1 MENYSDMQKASR
13 NFFRT
18 CTRNA
23 AEEFVREAKANEYV
37 ELTEC
42 LVETEGLLIEDVTL
56 DSILKIEGSHE
67 VYLVEREKY
76 VAAFN
81 RLNSLEKTIL
91 HSYYYGRATDKEIGD
106 ALGKSRTTIWE
117 KRKGALS
124 KMRRYLGEE

>member
-18 CTRNA
+18 CMRNA

-67 VYLVEREKY
+67 VYLVKREKY
-76 VAAFN
+76 VAVFN